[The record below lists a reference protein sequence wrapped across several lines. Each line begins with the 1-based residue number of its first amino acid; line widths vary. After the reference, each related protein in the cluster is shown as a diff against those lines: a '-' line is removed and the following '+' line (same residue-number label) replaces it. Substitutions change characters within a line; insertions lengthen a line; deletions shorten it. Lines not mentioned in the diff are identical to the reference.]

1 MRLFIVGNCIC
12 NDNLFVYYFNKRMDR
27 VKVVHT
33 SGEWRIELDDSMHQE
48 VYIIYDIRGVE
59 IDRAIN
65 FELAYSLLGLYKKQ
79 S

>member
-1 MRLFIVGNCIC
+1 
-12 NDNLFVYYFNKRMDR
+12 MDR